1 MSVNPLPVALNDRG
15 LRLKDD
21 IVRMELRQTA
31 VELLRSQFLRD
42 TIKPQ
47 NLMSCGFQH
56 GRRRRRH
63 DREYVR
69 GAGEPLELPVL
80 GKKRNPFLARQRRI
94 AYRNSHPVPRP
105 LIDTI
110 RSYHL

>member
-1 MSVNPLPVALNDRG
+1 MSVNPLPVALDDRG

-21 IVRMELRQTA
+21 IVRMELLQTS
-31 VELLRSQFLRD
+31 VELIWCQFLRD

-47 NLMSCGFQH
+47 DLMSCGFQH

-63 DREYVR
+63 DRKYVS
-69 GAGEPLELPVL
+69 GTGEPLELPVL

-94 AYRNSHPVPRP
+94 ANCNSHFIPRP
-105 LIDTI
+105 LIATI